1 MVQKCLSRSDGN
13 MNEAKDLLTM
23 VQKQMHHVSKVESD
37 EVFTV
42 MATEVNKELGVQ
54 YKVLPKLK
62 NQVPKLELLTEQAFG
77 DN

>member
-1 MVQKCLSRSDGN
+1 
-13 MNEAKDLLTM
+13 
-23 VQKQMHHVSKVESD
+23 MHHVSKVESD